1 MSKTSTHTV
10 YKLPDG
16 MRVPSV
22 TTVLGILEKEGLHG
36 WIARVTK
43 DGQDWR
49 SVRDAAADA
58 GTLAHSF
65 ILAHLKGEKLNADE
79 YSNNTISQALNSF
92 KSYLSWETGKSI
104 KPILVEQP
112 LVTEMGYGGT
122 PDLYAEIDGVPSL
135 VDFKTGK
142 ALYSEYEIQIAAY
155 NRLLLDNGYD
165 PAESWRL
172 LRIGRGEDDGYE
184 ERYIRDIGASWQI
197 FVHCLEIY
205 KLQKLLKEGK

>member
-1 MSKTSTHTV
+1 MAKTSTHTV

-16 MRVPSV
+16 LRVPSV
-22 TTVLGILEKEGLHG
+22 TTVIGIMAKPALLDWAWRMGCEGKDYKKE
-36 WIARVTK
+36 
-43 DGQDWR
+43 
-49 SVRDAAADA
+49 RDAAADA
-58 GTLAHSF
+58 GTLAHSL
-65 ILAHLKGEKLNADE
+65 ILAHLKGEKLNTDE
-79 YSNNTISQALNSF
+79 YSKDTINQAENSF
-92 KSYLSWETGKSI
+92 LSYLSWEKGKDI
-104 KPILVEQP
+104 KTVLVEQP

-122 PDLYAEIDGVPSL
+122 PDLYAVIDGVPSL

-142 ALYSEYEIQIAAY
+142 SLYSEYEIQIAAY
-155 NRLLLDNGYD
+155 NRLLIDNGYD

-172 LRIGRGEDDGYE
+172 LRIGRGEDDSYE

>member
-1 MSKTSTHTV
+1 MKTKLHTV
-10 YKLPDG
+10 YKLPNNE
-16 MRVPSV
+16 RVPSV
-22 TTVLGILEKEGLHG
+22 TTVLSVLEKEGLHG

-58 GTLAHSF
+58 GTLAHSL
-65 ILAHLKGEKLNADE
+65 ILAHLKGETLNTDE
-79 YSNNTISQALNSF
+79 YSKDTINQAENSF
-92 KSYLSWETGKSI
+92 LSYLSWEKGKDI
-104 KPILVEQP
+104 KPVLVETP

-122 PDLYAEIDGVPSL
+122 PDLYAVIDGVPSL

-142 ALYSEYEIQIAAY
+142 SIQYDEYVIQVSAY
-155 NRLLLDNGYD
+155 NRLLIDNGYE

-172 LRIGRGEDDGYE
+172 LRIGRGEDDSYE
-184 ERYIRDIGASWQI
+184 ERYIRDIGTAWQI

-205 KLQKLLKEGK
+205 KLQKLLREGK